1 MINIKEAVIVEG
13 KYDKMRLKS
22 VINATI
28 IETNGFRI
36 FNDKE
41 KINLIK
47 QLAEKQGIVILTDSD
62 GAGFIIRNHLKG
74 IVPKEQMKHAYIPQ
88 IKGKEKR
95 KEKPS
100 KEGILG
106 VEGIDEEYLLSAL
119 KNAGVTINDIN
130 YNTNNIITKTD
141 LYRLGLTGRDNSKIM
156 RKALLKKLNLPPYIT
171 TNALAEVLS
180 SIITFQQLEK
190 LVNELVKSNDI
201 L

>member
-1 MINIKEAVIVEG
+1 MIKIKEAVIVEG

-22 VINATI
+22 IINTTI

-47 QLAEKQGIVILTDSD
+47 QIADKQGIVILTDSD
-62 GAGFIIRNHLKG
+62 SAGFVIRNHLKG

-106 VEGIDEEYLLSAL
+106 VEGIDEKRLLSAL
-119 KNAGVTINDIN
+119 KNAGATINEIN
-130 YNTNNIITKTD
+130 YNKNNITKMD

-156 RKALLKKLNLPPYIT
+156 RTELLKKLDLPPYIT

-180 SIITFQQLEK
+180 SIITVQQLEDII
-190 LVNELVKSNDI
+190 NELVKSNDMF
-201 L
+201 

>member
-62 GAGFIIRNHLKG
+62 SAGFVIRNHLKG

-106 VEGIDEEYLLSAL
+106 VEGIDEARLLSAL
-119 KNAGVTINDIN
+119 KNAGVTID
-130 YNTNNIITKTD
+130 NTKCSTSCITKKD
-141 LYRLGLTGRDNSKIM
+141 LYRLGLTGRDNSKIL
-156 RKALLKKLNLPPYIT
+156 RTELLKKLDLPPYIT
-171 TNALAEVLS
+171 TNALADVLS
-180 SIITFQQLEK
+180 SIITVSELEEIISK
-190 LVNELVKSNDI
+190 L
-201 L
+201 